1 MIKIVTLDSHF
12 SNSYLVSYLL
22 FRLTGSCSIATLRA
36 TNAGFLVI
44 NAISVYTILKTLY
57 CSSRR
62 AGNTALNYAHIAA
75 NVCLFPPLFFFS
87 GLYYTDI
94 QSARYVLLA
103 YQQFCKSRQEN
114 FKNGHTVFLQILYGF
129 MALLFR
135 QTNIFWVAVFPAG
148 LTVVEMARRAG
159 RGAQRKSEDSSF
171 LHVLQ
176 EAWEHKLLFDLPV
189 ENAYIEDYAK
199 TVLSIAVVAVLNLKR
214 VIPALIP
221 YMFLL
226 GSFAA
231 FVVWNGGVVLGEY
244 SLFHSTNTC

>member
-1 MIKIVTLDSHF
+1 MLCLSDSDF
-12 SNSYLVSYLL
+12 LSSYLVSYLL

-36 TNAGFLVI
+36 TNAAFLVI
-44 NAISVYTILKTLY
+44 NAISVYTILRALH
-57 CSSRR
+57 SSSKG
-62 AGNTALNYAHIAA
+62 AGNAALRYAHIAA

-103 YQQFCKSRQEN
+103 YHQFCKSRQEN

-148 LTVVEMARRAG
+148 LAVVDLASRAG
-159 RGAQRKSEDSSF
+159 REGHRKNEGGSF

-176 EAWEHKLLFDLPV
+176 DAWEHNFLFDLPV
-189 ENAYIEDYAK
+189 ENACIEDYAK
-199 TVLSIAVVAVLNLKR
+199 TVLSIAVITVLSLKK

-221 YMFLL
+221 YIFLL

-231 FVVWNGGVVLGEY
+231 FVVWNGGVVLGNY
-244 SLFHSTNTC
+244 NFSSSTIIC